1 MERDSQ
7 RCFGTGKKF
16 YEKYHDEE
24 WGIPIHDDRHLFEML
39 CLEGAQAGLSWETI
53 LKRREGYR
61 RLFHQ
66 FHPKIIAKMTDGELE
81 EILKDSS
88 IIRNRR
94 KVFSVRE
101 NARVVLN
108 IQLEFGSF
116 DAYLWEFVNN
126 NPITN
131 YFETIDQVPAHSP
144 ISNNL
149 SKDLKK
155 RGMLFVGST
164 IIYAF
169 MQAVGMVNDHLIK
182 CPCREKLCIE
192 KI

>member
-1 MERDSQ
+1 MENDDQ

-16 YEKYHDEE
+16 YEEYHDQE
-24 WGIPIHDDRHLFEML
+24 WGVPVHDDRHLFEML
-39 CLEGAQAGLSWETI
+39 CLEGAQAGLSWETV

-61 RLFHQ
+61 RLFHH
-66 FHPKIIAKMTDGELE
+66 FSPKVVAKMTDIELE
-81 EILKDSS
+81 GLLEDPA

-101 NARVVLN
+101 NAKVFLE
-108 IQLEFGSF
+108 IQEEFGTF
-116 DAYLWEFVNN
+116 DAYLWGFVN
-126 NPITN
+126 
-131 YFETIDQVPAHSP
+131 DQPLINHWEKMEDVPAHTD
-144 ISNNL
+144 ISDAL

-155 RGMLFVGST
+155 RGASFVGTT

-169 MQAVGMVNDHLIK
+169 MQAIGMVNDHLVT
-182 CPCREKLCIE
+182 CPCRLNP